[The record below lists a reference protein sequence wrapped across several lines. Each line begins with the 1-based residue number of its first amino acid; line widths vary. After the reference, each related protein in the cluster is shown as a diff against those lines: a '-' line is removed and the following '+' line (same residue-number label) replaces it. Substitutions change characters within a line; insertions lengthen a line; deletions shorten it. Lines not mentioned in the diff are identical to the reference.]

1 MNSFIHK
8 YVFPIPTKLRYWSL
22 IWLTNWGWDPRRWCT
37 PKCFVK
43 QVPAWAWES
52 GWKSSLPFLFP
63 LIQLVPLIQLSFTT
77 VHISLQHCLVKS
89 LLSFTWTLTRCL
101 LLVNFFSLNPLD
113 LFFILANI
121 WHFKMQRWL
130 GGASFMYD
138 LMVPRCSEDKYQTPK
153 CILDF
158 YLLSALVILH
168 SLFHLLPQHPA
179 GQSLF
184 TLPAFHSAPVLLMRR
199 SILTSTPHLSQRQIG
214 LTSPFR
220 HLEVSVSPCW
230 NTGF

>member
-1 MNSFIHK
+1 
-8 YVFPIPTKLRYWSL
+8 
-22 IWLTNWGWDPRRWCT
+22 
-37 PKCFVK
+37 
-43 QVPAWAWES
+43 
-52 GWKSSLPFLFP
+52 
-63 LIQLVPLIQLSFTT
+63 
-77 VHISLQHCLVKS
+77 
-89 LLSFTWTLTRCL
+89 
-101 LLVNFFSLNPLD
+101 
-113 LFFILANI
+113 
-121 WHFKMQRWL
+121 
-130 GGASFMYD
+130 MYG

-168 SLFHLLPQHPA
+168 SLFHLLPQHSA

-199 SILTSTPHLSQRQIG
+199 SILTSTPHLSQRQIR

-230 NTGF
+230 NTGFQAQKNIDLIYDNLIQFLVHKSGQNAPPSWLNKQIRLWDTPAVGLVFCRGPGSGKVWVSQEAGSPF